1 MLRIFKILVKDHR
14 KRLLGLRAFSSELMM
29 CGSLVCKC
37 IDVEMVP
44 FMWVLF

>member
-1 MLRIFKILVKDHR
+1 MLRIFKIHVKDHR
-14 KRLLGLRAFSSELMM
+14 QRFDTLSSELMM